1 MILVGEITIS
11 ASLERPS
18 FKVASSS
25 RKSRVIES
33 SINKRHV
40 TQCLQA
46 DALVNKSEFTG
57 LKLASLVSP
66 NLEL

>member
-1 MILVGEITIS
+1 MIPVGEITIS
-11 ASLERPS
+11 ASLECPS
-18 FKVASSS
+18 FKVAFSS

-33 SINKRHV
+33 SIIKRHV

-57 LKLASLVSP
+57 VKLARLVSP
-66 NLEL
+66 N